1 MKFIANMQGRLAM
14 FHHSRDHRE
23 KALALYE
30 KAYRG
35 GSNLSSV
42 LAAYGLLLLR
52 QGSFAAARDVL
63 EAALPV
69 VNRKKPVH
77 RMRIEQNLGLAYWK
91 IGQVDQAVELY
102 ERVFSEYKTGM
113 IYGTL
118 GFLKIAQGDQTGDYT
133 EALRFNLEA
142 LDYDDDSVILDNV
155 GQVYLRMKD
164 YTTAENYLRRALEK
178 KDTQFDTMVCLA
190 ECLLERG
197 EKEEALSL
205 LKKAQERPFSHL
217 NTVPRERAQELLD
230 IISKA

>member
-1 MKFIANMQGRLAM
+1 M
-14 FHHSRDHRE
+14 FQHSRDHRE
-23 KALALYE
+23 KALALYD
-30 KAYRG
+30 KAYQG

-52 QGSFAAARDVL
+52 QGTFEKARDVL
-63 EAALPV
+63 EAALPIV
-69 VNRKKPVH
+69 SRKKPVH

-91 IGQVDQAVELY
+91 VGQIDQAVELY
-102 ERVFSEYKTGM
+102 EQVFGEYKTGM

-118 GFLKIAQGDQTGDYT
+118 GFLKIAQGDQSGDYA

-164 YTTAENYLRRALEK
+164 YTTAEDYLRRALDK

-190 ECLLERG
+190 ECLMHRG
-197 EKEEALSL
+197 ENEEAVSL
-205 LKKAQERPFSHL
+205 LNKAKERPFSHL

-230 IISKA
+230 LLSQA